1 MDCCRQNFTENIFK
15 KLHEHFQ
22 EMRPVVLD
30 ELIVGFRR
38 CFEILSEKVVEE
50 HLRDPTEI
58 QSPEWREV
66 GSAT

>member
-1 MDCCRQNFTENIFK
+1 
-15 KLHEHFQ
+15 
-22 EMRPVVLD
+22 MRPVVLD

-38 CFEILSEKVVEE
+38 CFEILSEKVVDE

-66 GSAT
+66 AEQCRHLQITRKHSIFFQILQIMKQ